1 MADQFDP
8 AGDGPPPTEGAP
20 KPKALPPPPPKPT
33 TNFDPAGDGPPPDDV
48 PSGSSNPI
56 SDPVPPD
63 PDDPYEAKK
72 MDEVTLDRALILAI
86 LDSGLDG
93 FFKSRRYGLEA
104 AHLQSPD
111 DKVYGLFER
120 FARKGRLPTM
130 IEIAAD
136 TKQVI
141 VRPPDPFDVDLF
153 AEKIA
158 NRALQTSLKEGIGP
172 ITRDVLV
179 GDPHQARRD
188 LQTLVRDTA
197 WSLGNVTSYTDPQ
210 IAMEI
215 RADYEASKARA
226 GGLQGLSSPWPNVDK
241 HSLGLQAGELTVLL
255 AKRKTGKSWLLF
267 KWAQH
272 VMRNDLKP
280 GETVLIVSMEMTRKS
295 VYRRLAAIDLRLNYQ
310 DFRAGRLTT
319 EEEEALFDHCDAM
332 IAGEEEYATIHVACA
347 DTIRDVGDICDKVAE
362 LRPKA
367 VFLDGLYILGRDK
380 KLGMWERTITNCSEL
395 KIDLCANEEIPV
407 AVVATTQLKGSKNKN
422 DLEADADDAA
432 YAKAI
437 GDWADAMRGAF
448 MNPEY
453 EKEKKRVYR
462 AMESREFRG
471 VDLMIHFDLDT
482 MNFNEI
488 KIMGR
493 DGDDDDDGDDSVVG
507 PGAPVL
513 TGRPSGG
520 PSGGG
525 AVEPK
530 VEDEPPDDGPDIMG
544 GHDEEAID
552 Y

>member
-1 MADQFDP
+1 MANGFDP
-8 AGDGPPPTEGAP
+8 AGDGPPPTDGGSTP
-20 KPKALPPPPPKPT
+20 KPAAPQ
-33 TNFDPAGDGPPPDDV
+33 PAPATSAPA
-48 PSGSSNPI
+48 NPI
-56 SDPVPPD
+56 SDPVPPN
-63 PDDPYEAKK
+63 PDDPYEAGK
-72 MDEVTLDRALILAI
+72 MDDVTLDRALILAI
-86 LDSGLDG
+86 LDAGLPG
-93 FFKSRRYGLEA
+93 FFKARRYGLEA
-104 AHLQSPD
+104 QHLQGPD
-111 DKVYGLFER
+111 DKVYALFER

-130 IEIAAD
+130 VEIAAD
-136 TKQVI
+136 TKQTI
-141 VRPPDPFDVDLF
+141 IRPPDPFDVDLF

-172 ITRDVLV
+172 ISRDVLV

-188 LQTLVRDTA
+188 LQQLVRDTA
-197 WSLGNVTSYTDPQ
+197 WSLGNVTSYTDPE

-215 RADYEASKARA
+215 RADYEAAKGRG
-226 GGLQGLSSPWPNVDK
+226 GGLLGLSSPWPNVDK
-241 HSLGLQAGELTVLL
+241 FSLGVQPGELTVLL

-272 VMRNDLKP
+272 IMRNDLKP
-280 GETVLIVSMEMTRKS
+280 GETVLIISMEMTRKS

-319 EEEEALFDHCDAM
+319 EEEEALFDHCEAM
-332 IAGEEEYATIHVACA
+332 IAGEEEFATIHVACA

-407 AVVATTQLKGSKNKN
+407 GVVATTQLKGSKNKN

-437 GDWADAMRGAF
+437 GDWADAMRGCF

-453 EKEKKRVYR
+453 EREKKRVFR

-471 VDLMIHFDLDT
+471 VDLMIHFNLDT

-488 KIMGR
+488 KVMGR
-493 DGDDDDDGDDSVVG
+493 DGDDEDDDSGTLG
-507 PGAPVL
+507 PGDPKPVL
-513 TGRPSGG
+513 SGRPDS
-520 PSGGG
+520 PPPGG
-525 AVEPK
+525 AVKPKTEP
-530 VEDEPPDDGPDIMG
+530 EPPDDPEGPTIVP